1 MELRLTRIARRPTY
15 TIGRLYID
23 GIYFCDTLEDKDRD
37 YNHDGDLDEF
47 GEQKVYAQTAIPSGT
62 YKIILNWSNRFQR
75 IMPLLLD
82 VTGFE
87 GIRIHNGTTAANT
100 AGCILVGEN
109 SIIGQLTESRE
120 TFYRLFNIL
129 NKTIE
134 LIEIIIT

>member
-1 MELRLTRIARRPTY
+1 MELRLIRIARLPTY
-15 TIGRLYID
+15 TIGKLYID
-23 GIYFCDTLEDKDRD
+23 DVYFSNTLEDKDRD
-37 YNHDGDLDEF
+37 YNHDGDLDEV
-47 GEQKVYAQTAIPSGT
+47 GEKKVYAQTAIPSGT

-109 SIIGQLTESRE
+109 SIVGQLTESRE
-120 TFYRLFNIL
+120 IFYRLFNIL

-134 LIEIIIT
+134 PIEIIIT